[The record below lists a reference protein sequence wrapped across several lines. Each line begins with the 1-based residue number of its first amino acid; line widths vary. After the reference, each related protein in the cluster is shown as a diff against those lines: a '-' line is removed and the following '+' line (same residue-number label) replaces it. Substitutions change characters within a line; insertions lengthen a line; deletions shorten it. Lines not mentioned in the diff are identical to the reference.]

1 MKKVKTVRFQEG
13 GSTLLLV
20 VFAVVILA
28 VMGAGLL
35 DVGLRSRII
44 AVRTAQGIAARSAA
58 DAGLTKAIHIANES
72 LRTKAWSD
80 SSPPYATNERL
91 PNCDATF
98 SYKVGAHSMSSSVVQ
113 SVGQCGPV
121 TKSVSAALRLKGLFE
136 DAIVVRDRLSLM
148 PNTLVSGYNSSDPL
162 DTEFEVGIGTLS
174 TLPDRIPLGP
184 GTVVD
189 GDVFVG
195 VGGDPGVVI
204 GAGGTITG
212 DKYALSQEVE
222 LPVIMPPALP
232 DMGMALDAKGA
243 TITILPAQSG
253 RYSGVTLAAAGG
265 LPGILEIAG
274 GNVALHITGNMSL
287 GASCE
292 LIVRPGSSLKLYV
305 DGDIIAKNSTGF
317 NNEAGNVQ
325 DFTLYATGTGEQTF
339 ELKAKSTVF
348 GAIYAP
354 NANLELYPSSTMCG
368 AIVANNAV
376 FKSGGNFYYDEALR
390 NVSPMDEG
398 ARFVLKYWS
407 EW

>member
-1 MKKVKTVRFQEG
+1 
-13 GSTLLLV
+13 
-20 VFAVVILA
+20 
-28 VMGAGLL
+28 MGTYTK
-35 DVGLRSRII
+35 SS
-44 AVRTAQGIAARSAA
+44 GIV
-58 DAGLTKAIHIANES
+58 L
-72 LRTKAWSD
+72 
-80 SSPPYATNERL
+80 
-91 PNCDATF
+91 
-98 SYKVGAHSMSSSVVQ
+98 

-121 TKSVSAALRLKGLFE
+121 TKTVSAALRLKGLFE

-162 DTEFEVGIGTLS
+162 DTEFDVGIGTLS

-195 VGGDPGVVI
+195 VDGDPGVVI

-212 DKYALSQEVE
+212 SKYALSEEVE
-222 LPVIMPPALP
+222 LPVIKPPVLP
-232 DMGMALDAKGA
+232 NMGMALDVKGA
-243 TITILPAQSG
+243 TITILPPQSG
-253 RYSGVTLAAAGG
+253 RYSAVTLAAAGG
-265 LPGILEIAG
+265 LPGILEIQG

-287 GASCE
+287 GSSCE

-305 DGDIIAKNSTGF
+305 DGDIMGKNSTGF

-325 DFTLYATGTGEQTF
+325 DFTLYATGTGDQTF
-339 ELKAKSTVF
+339 ELKAKSNVF

-354 NANLELYPSSTMCG
+354 NANIELYPSSEMYG
-368 AIVANNAV
+368 AIVANNV
-376 FKSGGNFYYDEALR
+376 IFKSGGNFYYDEALR